1 MVHINSNGV
10 KIAVFEFNRECSRL
24 EGGVGETVMLLHG
37 WPLSHKIFEY
47 QINLL
52 VELGYHVVGVD
63 FRGFGDSDSPACGYD
78 YNQMAR
84 DVHAVIKAL
93 RLSCVTIA
101 GFSMGG
107 AVALRYMR
115 LFSGWQVR
123 KLLLLAAAAP
133 RFTQTAIFPYG
144 IPARDVDLLIEQA
157 NQDRP
162 ALCRDFVET
171 KLFAGNHS
179 RAVKNWFIGIAE
191 SASGIGTIKAAVS
204 LRDEDGSGDLKCI
217 SVPVFII
224 RGEKDTVVPVA
235 VTDFQHREIRGSVL
249 FSLKNSA
256 HGIFYDELENF
267 NNFFV
272 KALVE

>member
-1 MVHINSNGV
+1 MVYISSNNV
-10 KIAVFEFNRECSRL
+10 KIAVFEYNRDC
-24 EGGVGETVMLLHG
+24 GGETVLFLHG

-52 VELGYHVVGVD
+52 TELGYHVVGVD
-63 FRGFGDSDSPACGYD
+63 FRGFGASDTPVCGYD

-84 DVHAVIKAL
+84 DVFNVIKAL
-93 RLSCVTIA
+93 GLSCVTLA

-115 LFSGWQVR
+115 LFKGFQI
-123 KLLLLAAAAP
+123 KKIILLAAAAP
-133 RFTQTAIFPYG
+133 RFTKSTGSEGKFPFPYG
-144 IPARDVDLLIEQA
+144 IDSRDVDDMIIKA
-157 NQDRP
+157 ASDRP
-162 ALCRDFVET
+162 ELCRTFVDE
-171 KLFAGNHS
+171 KLFAMPHS
-179 RAVKNWFIGIAE
+179 CAVKNWFTGIAE

-204 LRDEDGSGDLKCI
+204 LRDEDGTEDLNYI
-217 SVPVFII
+217 NVPVFII

-235 VTDFQHREIRGSVL
+235 VTDYQHRLVQGSVL

-256 HGIFYDELENF
+256 HGVIYDELENF

-272 KALVE
+272 KALTE